1 MINDKFVA
9 IDVETGGIGDDKSL
23 LTAYFGLFSYKNNSF
38 VKEDELDLKIK
49 PDNKVYCITAESLTI
64 NHINII
70 EHDKVAITE
79 RAAGT
84 ELYQKLDN
92 WYKSNSSNKLIPVG
106 HNVAFD
112 IRKIK
117 TTLINEGNWE
127 KFISYRVIDTC
138 TIAQFMRIK
147 GTLPYDQSI
156 SLVNL
161 SDYFK
166 VNNDKEIAGV
176 SHEARY
182 DALTTIKVLEKLLLL

>member
-1 MINDKFVA
+1 MINDKFIA
-9 IDVETGGIGDDKSL
+9 MDVETGGIGDDKSL
-23 LTAYFGLFSYKNNSF
+23 LTAYFGLFSYKNNNF

-64 NHINII
+64 NKINIV
-70 EHDKVAITE
+70 EHDAVAITQ

-84 ELYQKLDN
+84 ELYKKLDN
-92 WYKSNSSNKLIPVG
+92 WYKSNSGNKLIPVG

-112 IRKIK
+112 IRKVK
-117 TTLINEGNWE
+117 TTLVSEGNWE
-127 KFISYRVIDTC
+127 KFVSYRVIDTC

-161 SDYFK
+161 AEYFDK
-166 VNNDKEIAGV
+166 DKDKEIAGV
-176 SHEARY
+176 FHEARY